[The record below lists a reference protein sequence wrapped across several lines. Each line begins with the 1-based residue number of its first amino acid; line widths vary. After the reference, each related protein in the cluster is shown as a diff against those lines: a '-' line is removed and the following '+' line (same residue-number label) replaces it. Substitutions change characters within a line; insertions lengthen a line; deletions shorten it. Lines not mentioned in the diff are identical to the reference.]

1 MPQNVNNMKGKITDY
16 LVSATGGKSIDMEI
30 SDIDIDYI
38 VLKLSDSNDKSDYLD
53 YLIKKEDIQKLIN
66 ILKYL
71 NS

>member
-1 MPQNVNNMKGKITDY
+1 MKGKITDY